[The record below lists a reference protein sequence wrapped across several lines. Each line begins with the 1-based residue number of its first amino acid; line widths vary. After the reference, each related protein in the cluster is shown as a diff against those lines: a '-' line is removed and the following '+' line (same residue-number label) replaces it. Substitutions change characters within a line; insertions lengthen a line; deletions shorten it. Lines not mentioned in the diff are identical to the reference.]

1 MNDHEERPDSFP
13 QPQDNHP
20 SASDSSTEAA
30 ATPPQIDPELE
41 RFLRRQREAM
51 GFT

>member
-1 MNDHEERPDSFP
+1 MNDHEERPDSLP
-13 QPQDNHP
+13 QSQDTNP
-20 SASDSSTEAA
+20 SVSDRSTDAP
-30 ATPPQIDPELE
+30 ATPPQMDPELE